1 MGSSLLEGRTSQT
14 QEEHKVN
21 IGNRFLEVKNEL
33 DEHAKLSKNRDA
45 EDWKYACMEEG
56 FILNEGVDPDRLEE
70 FSHRCPLEIPAF
82 LKKAWL
88 SANGFK
94 GAWKYE
100 YEYRP
105 GEKAT
110 ASVSFG
116 LLPMEEAFGG
126 LNYIENM
133 CDRMES
139 DALLQWCILNP
150 ERYESLAEFGYKDP
164 AVMTF
169 DVFESLIRNMILL
182 ECFTVDN
189 QYYTL
194 LKLDAK
200 EGEPTLYLSYEHGI
214 YPLDL
219 NLEEYFEK
227 MFTFRGVIWPWPLL
241 FVKEENLDN
250 SLKSEIE
257 EKREKAERFAEDLG
271 FDTGAVR
278 RQGPKN

>member
-1 MGSSLLEGRTSQT
+1 MDIRE
-14 QEEHKVN
+14 K
-21 IGNRFLEVKNEL
+21 FLEVKKEL
-33 DEHAKLSKNRDA
+33 DGHPKLTKDKDA
-45 EDWKYACMEEG
+45 EDWKYTRMEEG
-56 FILNEGVDPDRLEE
+56 FILNKGVDPARLEE
-70 FSHRCPLEIPAF
+70 FSRRCPLEIPSL
-82 LKKAWL
+82 LKEAWL
-88 SANGFK
+88 GANGFK
-94 GAWKYE
+94 GAWNYE

-105 GEKAT
+105 GKTTT

-150 ERYESLAEFGYKDP
+150 ERYETLAEFGYKDP
-164 AVMTF
+164 SVMDF
-169 DVFESLIRNMILL
+169 DVFEDLIRNMLLL

-214 YPLDL
+214 YPLSL
-219 NLEEYFEK
+219 NLEEYLEK
-227 MFTFRGVIWPWPLL
+227 MFTLRGVIWPWPLL
-241 FVKEENLDN
+241 FVKQENLDD
-250 SLKSEIE
+250 SLISEIG
-257 EKREKAERFAEDLG
+257 EKREKADRITEAL
-271 FDTGAVR
+271 
-278 RQGPKN
+278 K